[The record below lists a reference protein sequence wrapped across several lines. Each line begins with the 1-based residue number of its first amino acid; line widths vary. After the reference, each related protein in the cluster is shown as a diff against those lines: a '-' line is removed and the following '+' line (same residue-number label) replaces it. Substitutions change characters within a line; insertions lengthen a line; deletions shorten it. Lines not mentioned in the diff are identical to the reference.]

1 MNTSATAVSVQSPD
15 KDHIKRITLVISS
28 LGSGGAER
36 VMSVMANYWAKHDRE
51 VTLITLTSV
60 QEDFYTLHPRVRRIG
75 LGLNVNSSHVI
86 AAIKNNLQRVKRLR
100 HEIKTSKPDVVLSFV
115 DTTNV
120 LAVAATVG
128 LGIPIIVSEHIDP
141 RQHTIRSEWAWL
153 RYLLY
158 PQATAVVVLTNNVRC
173 WAERIVKSN
182 KIHVI
187 PNPVTIPAEGHNG
200 RSDFRSLRRTV
211 VAMGRLTPQKGFDL
225 LLAAFSVCAR
235 KYPDWS
241 LIILGE
247 GEERSRLEAM
257 VLELGIANQVSLPGR
272 IKDPTA
278 VFWKAD
284 IFVLSS
290 RYEGFPMALV
300 EAMACKLAVI
310 STDCPSGPRV
320 IIRDGVD
327 GVLIPPNDVDALAA
341 AMSRLINDE
350 TERKRL
356 ALRAVEVTERFGLEK
371 VISMWDTVIDHA
383 RKCTAKSEHAIRM
396 LNHPD
401 TSDLDDLRRRVQ

>member
-1 MNTSATAVSVQSPD
+1 
-15 KDHIKRITLVISS
+15 
-28 LGSGGAER
+28 
-36 VMSVMANYWAKHDRE
+36 
-51 VTLITLTSV
+51 
-60 QEDFYTLHPRVRRIG
+60 
-75 LGLNVNSSHVI
+75 
-86 AAIKNNLQRVKRLR
+86 
-100 HEIKTSKPDVVLSFV
+100 
-115 DTTNV
+115 
-120 LAVAATVG
+120 
-128 LGIPIIVSEHIDP
+128 
-141 RQHTIRSEWAWL
+141 
-153 RYLLY
+153 
-158 PQATAVVVLTNNVRC
+158 
-173 WAERIVKSN
+173 
-182 KIHVI
+182 
-187 PNPVTIPAEGHNG
+187 
-200 RSDFRSLRRTV
+200 
-211 VAMGRLTPQKGFDL
+211 
-225 LLAAFSVCAR
+225 
-235 KYPDWS
+235 
-241 LIILGE
+241 
-247 GEERSRLEAM
+247 
-257 VLELGIANQVSLPGR
+257 
-272 IKDPTA
+272 
-278 VFWKAD
+278 
-284 IFVLSS
+284 LSS